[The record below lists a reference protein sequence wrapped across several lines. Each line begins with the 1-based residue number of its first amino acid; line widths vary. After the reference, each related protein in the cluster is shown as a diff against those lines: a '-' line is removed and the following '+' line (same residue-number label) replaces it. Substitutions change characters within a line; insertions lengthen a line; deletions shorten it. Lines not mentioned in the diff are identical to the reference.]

1 MTARQVSNLSARVI
15 ASEMRR
21 RFENELQ
28 PHALLSHLTNSELA
42 QELARRSVQLKH
54 AAWYAPI
61 DDRKDPFIAPAISR
75 GVYAHARRT
84 CYLIGAAAI
93 ASQNAQRVRLHHAN
107 YGTYNSLCTDE
118 PFTHQ
123 PVVVERNAESYGD
136 YGYTGYLIEPDQVL
150 TCWHGWKDFS
160 YEPQIAIFG
169 YAATSGS
176 EYTTELR
183 SENVVPVHLYPA
195 KRPTGLH
202 STSSVANDWVV
213 LRLERPVTH
222 IKLTLRH
229 RLSAPRVGQAVYTL
243 GYPCGL
249 PLKLADNATVLSESS
264 QEFRANL
271 DTYSGNSGS
280 PVFDALTHDLLGLV
294 VAGQK
299 GQGDFEAV
307 PARKCYVS
315 NRIDHEVTGQVALSS
330 MCFEAAVN
338 KSI

>member
-1 MTARQVSNLSARVI
+1 MTARQVSKLSARAI
-15 ASEMRR
+15 ANEMRR
-21 RFENELQ
+21 RFDNELQ
-28 PHALLSHLTNSELA
+28 PHTLLAHLTNSELVQA
-42 QELARRSVQLKH
+42 LAMRSVQLKH

-61 DDRKDPFIAPAISR
+61 DDRKDPFIASAISP
-75 GVYAHARRT
+75 GVYAHASRT

-93 ASQNAQRVRLHHAN
+93 ASQNAKRVRLHHTN
-107 YGTYNSLCTDE
+107 YGTYNSLCADE
-118 PFTHQ
+118 PFTNQ
-123 PVVVERNAESYGD
+123 PVVVEHSAESYGD

-169 YAATSGS
+169 YAATSGG
-176 EYTTELR
+176 EYPTELD

-195 KRPTGLH
+195 KRPARLQ
-202 STSSVANDWVV
+202 STNCVADDWVV

-222 IKLTLRH
+222 IKLAFRH
-229 RLSAPRVGQAVYTL
+229 RLGAPRVGQAVYTL

-299 GQGDFEAV
+299 GHGDFEAV
-307 PARKCYVS
+307 PARNCYVS

-338 KSI
+338 SRV